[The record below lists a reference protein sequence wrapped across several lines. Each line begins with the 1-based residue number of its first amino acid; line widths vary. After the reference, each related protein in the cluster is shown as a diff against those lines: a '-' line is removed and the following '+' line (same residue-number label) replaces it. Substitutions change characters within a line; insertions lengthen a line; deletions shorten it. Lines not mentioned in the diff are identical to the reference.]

1 MRVLNIRIGLVLSS
15 SGGILTRLLGP
26 FKIGLGGKIGSGTQY
41 IRWIALDDLLGIVLH
56 TISNKSM
63 SGALN
68 AVSPNPTTNRDFTR
82 ILGKIL
88 SRPTLISIPSFAARM
103 AFGELVDAAL
113 LSSVH
118 VLPTKLFRSGYHF
131 RFPKMEE
138 ALRHTLGKRM
148 RNSITN
154 TDGLKIMDTGTSC

>member
-1 MRVLNIRIGLVLSS
+1 
-15 SGGILTRLLGP
+15 
-26 FKIGLGGKIGSGTQY
+26 
-41 IRWIALDDLLGIVLH
+41 
-56 TISNKSM
+56 
-63 SGALN
+63 
-68 AVSPNPTTNRDFTR
+68 
-82 ILGKIL
+82 
-88 SRPTLISIPSFAARM
+88 M

-113 LSSVH
+113 LSSVR

-154 TDGLKIMDTGTSC
+154 IDGLKIMDTGTSC